1 MLRFAKNCA
10 RYLLLTQLALLVA
23 CGQPPIVPLDD
34 QSIIR
39 TKKTEH
45 VAGSGDT
52 LYSIAFLSGLDYKLV
67 AAWNNISEPYI
78 IRRGQKINLVKPEN
92 FLEKTRAVNN
102 NQQAISSA
110 GGTTRAIAA
119 ESDISTL
126 SSTTM
131 PQVATP
137 TPVTINPAP
146 AAVINSNQ
154 KLAALKFDNS
164 WKWPISAANIV
175 NYRRSGQNS
184 GLDIISHFGVEVKA
198 SAAGKV
204 VYAGNGL
211 KGYGNLIIIKHNDA
225 YLSAYAH
232 NRSIYVKEGDL
243 IAQGQKIAEV
253 GSSDANQAKLHFE
266 IRKSGTPISPLGL
279 LPKKV
284 G

>member
-1 MLRFAKNCA
+1 MLPFAKNYFRKTPLA
-10 RYLLLTQLALLVA
+10 LLLLLTA
-23 CGQPPIVPLDD
+23 CGQPPVVPVYD
-34 QSIIR
+34 QSIIP

-45 VAGSGDT
+45 IAGSGDT

-78 IRRGQKINLVKPEN
+78 IRRGQKINLVKPETYS
-92 FLEKTRAVNN
+92 EKASTAKTSRESISNSSGTITAIKSETSVSTIAPSRTEPEKIDSTPVIVNN
-102 NQQAISSA
+102 NSQS
-110 GGTTRAIAA
+110 
-119 ESDISTL
+119 
-126 SSTTM
+126 
-131 PQVATP
+131 
-137 TPVTINPAP
+137 P
-146 AAVINSNQ
+146 AAM
-154 KLAALKFDNS
+154 KFNNS
-164 WKWPISAANIV
+164 WKWPISASNIV
-175 NYRRSGQNS
+175 NYRRSSQNR
-184 GLDIISHFGVEVKA
+184 GLDIISHFGVDVKA

-232 NRSIYVKEGDL
+232 NRSIYVKEGDQ

-253 GSSDANQAKLHFE
+253 GSSDTNQAKLHFE
-266 IRKSGTPISPLGL
+266 IRKSGTPVSPLGL

>member
-1 MLRFAKNCA
+1 MLPFVKNCA
-10 RYLLLTQLALLVA
+10 GITLLTLLSLLIA
-23 CGQPPIVPLDD
+23 CGQPPIVPLED

-39 TKKTEH
+39 TKKTEYI
-45 VAGSGDT
+45 AGSGDT

-78 IRRGQKINLVKPEN
+78 IRRGQKINLVKPVDY
-92 FLEKTRAVNN
+92 LEKHSYADNQSQTAGQTNGSIDAIKSEDTIATLTPSPSSTIVRENIDPGKDVVNN
-102 NQQAISSA
+102 PNQTHKQ
-110 GGTTRAIAA
+110 
-119 ESDISTL
+119 
-126 SSTTM
+126 
-131 PQVATP
+131 
-137 TPVTINPAP
+137 
-146 AAVINSNQ
+146 
-154 KLAALKFDNS
+154 LKFDNS

-175 NYRRSGQNS
+175 NYKRSGQNS
-184 GLDIISHFGVEVKA
+184 GLDIISHFGVAVKA
-198 SAAGKV
+198 TAAGKV

-232 NRSIYVKEGDL
+232 NRSIHVKEGDQ

-266 IRKSGTPISPLGL
+266 IRKSGSPVSPLGL

>member
-1 MLRFAKNCA
+1 MLRFVENCLGKSLPA
-10 RYLLLTQLALLVA
+10 LVLLLYA
-23 CGQPPIVPLDD
+23 CGQPPVVPLDD

-45 VAGSGDT
+45 IAGSGDT

-67 AAWNNISEPYI
+67 ADWNNISEPYI
-78 IRRGQKINLVKPEN
+78 IKRGQKISLVKPEHYSAKASTA
-92 FLEKTRAVNN
+92 KTRQEPAT
-102 NQQAISSA
+102 SST
-110 GGTTRAIAA
+110 GTTTAIKSESSISAIAPIRPTA
-119 ESDISTL
+119 EKIDSTAAVVKKDPQ
-126 SSTTM
+126 SSTAM
-131 PQVATP
+131 
-137 TPVTINPAP
+137 
-146 AAVINSNQ
+146 
-154 KLAALKFDNS
+154 KFNNT
-164 WKWPISAANIV
+164 WKWPISASNIV
-175 NYRRSGQNS
+175 NYRRSSQNS
-184 GLDIISHFGVEVKA
+184 GLDIISHFGVDVKA

-211 KGYGNLIIIKHNDA
+211 KGYGNLVIIKHNDA

-243 IAQGQKIAEV
+243 IGQGQKIAEV

-266 IRKSGTPISPLGL
+266 IRKSGTPVSPLGL

>member
-1 MLRFAKNCA
+1 MLRFAKNCVK
-10 RYLLLTQLALLVA
+10 YLLLTQLALLIG

-67 AAWNNISEPYI
+67 AHWNNISEPYI
-78 IRRGQKINLVKPEN
+78 IRRGQRINLVKPEN
-92 FLEKTRAVNN
+92 FLEKTSTATIS
-102 NQQAISSA
+102 QQSIDHS
-110 GGTTRAIAA
+110 GGTTRAIAS
-119 ESDISTL
+119 ESGISSL
-126 SSTTM
+126 GSTVPSQQTM
-131 PQVATP
+131 
-137 TPVTINPAP
+137 PVTIKQAP
-146 AAVINSNQ
+146 TKVTQ
-154 KLAALKFDNS
+154 KLTAVKFDNS
-164 WKWPISAANIV
+164 WKWPISAGNIV
-175 NYRRSGQNS
+175 NYRQSGQNS

-211 KGYGNLIIIKHNDA
+211 KGYGNLIIIKHNDS

-266 IRKSGTPISPLGL
+266 IRKGGAPISPLGL

>member
-1 MLRFAKNCA
+1 MLPFVKIWTRNIQ
-10 RYLLLTQLALLVA
+10 LLLLALLIA
-23 CGQPPIVPLDD
+23 SCGQPPIVPLDD

-45 VAGSGDT
+45 IAGSGDT

-67 AAWNNISEPYI
+67 AHWNNIAEPYI

-92 FLEKTRAVNN
+92 HLEKLNTAPNSQGILNN
-102 NQQAISSA
+102 ST
-110 GGTTRAIAA
+110 GTTAALNTSTGITTVRAT
-119 ESDISTL
+119 ELSTNTAPVEIKA
-126 SSTTM
+126 TTGKE
-131 PQVATP
+131 
-137 TPVTINPAP
+137 
-146 AAVINSNQ
+146 
-154 KLAALKFDNS
+154 KLAAPNPELTFNNS
-164 WKWPISAANIV
+164 WKWPIAASNIV
-175 NYRRSGQNS
+175 NYRHSGQNS
-184 GLDIISHFGVEVKA
+184 GLDIISHFGVDVKA

-243 IAQGQKIAEV
+243 IAQGQKIGEV

-279 LPKKV
+279 LPKKI